1 MRLIFP
7 TRFDNSPQSTP
18 RAPIKIPMYC
28 LEKKRVGRGEK
39 GAEGPDIGL
48 LILPAPIISRFLPS
62 TKIFYDLAKHRTR
75 VMGNPWPSNTG
86 IWALVGAPAEWTEDA
101 TPEAGFSM
109 VKKQPGMIGVGVVT
123 KEYEQGGFD
132 YLEFPAIYNADYEG
146 PGSFAGCS
154 GGGLWHMLSS
164 KTEHGQRV
172 IKDSVLSGVAFWE
185 CGRVDNKRI
194 VICHGRRSNLS
205 TIDRCAVRL
214 TALSLSGRAD
224 HMNPLRPSSRWAVIV
239 PRGKHSLH
247 KETIV
252 HLE

>member
-1 MRLIFP
+1 
-7 TRFDNSPQSTP
+7 
-18 RAPIKIPMYC
+18 
-28 LEKKRVGRGEK
+28 
-39 GAEGPDIGL
+39 
-48 LILPAPIISRFLPS
+48 
-62 TKIFYDLAKHRTR
+62 
-75 VMGNPWPSNTG
+75 MGNPWPSNTG

-194 VICHGRRSNLS
+194 VICHGRRSIYQRS
-205 TIDRCAVRL
+205 ID
-214 TALSLSGRAD
+214 ALSG
-224 HMNPLRPSSRWAVIV
+224 
-239 PRGKHSLH
+239 
-247 KETIV
+247 
-252 HLE
+252 